1 MCLAVP
7 AKVVELRGRR
17 GVVDFGGVK
26 REVDFSLLPEVEL
39 GDWVIVHAG
48 FAIER
53 YSEEEAKETLR
64 LLEEMASAAAEE
76 IPRPETDENLGGGNP
91 QGSRKT

>member
-7 AKVVELRGRR
+7 AKVVKMRGSR
-17 GVVDFGGVK
+17 GVVDFGGVH
-26 REVDFSLLPEVEL
+26 READFSLLPDVKV

-53 YSEEEAKETLR
+53 YSEEEALETLR
-64 LLEEMASAAAEE
+64 LLEEMARAAEGE
-76 IPRPETDENLGGGNP
+76 VSRPETDKGSGGRHKGGG
-91 QGSRKT
+91 RKT